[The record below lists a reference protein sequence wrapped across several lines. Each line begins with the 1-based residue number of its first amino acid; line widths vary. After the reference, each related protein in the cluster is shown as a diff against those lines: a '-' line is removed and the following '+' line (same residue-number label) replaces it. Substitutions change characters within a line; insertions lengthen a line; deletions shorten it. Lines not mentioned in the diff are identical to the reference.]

1 MYYLGILIK
10 ENHLYDKKNIQY
22 LHSNSFYLIKKIYL
36 CCMFHRL
43 SIALNRRNGHHRRTQ
58 DKKREPMLHS
68 FHQMDLHH
76 CDHLFQI

>member
-22 LHSNSFYLIKKIYL
+22 LPSKLFHLVKIFYLYR
-36 CCMFHRL
+36 MFHRL
-43 SIALNRRNGHHRRTQ
+43 SIALNRRNGHHRRMQ

-76 CDHLFQI
+76 CVHLFQI